1 MNERV
6 QTAIDLA
13 HTHELGTFL
22 QLSMSLQGWAMAEGG
37 QPSDG
42 IGQLRESIAMA
53 QASGV
58 QFVEGLNLIF
68 LAEQEGRHGDL
79 AHGLQLLDEVLAM
92 TERTGSHWCKSE
104 AYRTRGELLLR
115 RHDGAVGDVAEVEEA
130 LRQALSVAQHQGAKA
145 LELRAATS
153 LARLWQSEGRGDDA
167 RRLLAPIY
175 AWFAEGFDTQDLR
188 EAGALLEALQQD
200 G

>member
-1 MNERV
+1 
-6 QTAIDLA
+6 
-13 HTHELGTFL
+13 
-22 QLSMSLQGWAMAEGG
+22 
-37 QPSDG
+37 
-42 IGQLRESIAMA
+42 MA

-104 AYRTRGELLLR
+104 AYRTRGVLLR
-115 RHDGAVGDVAEVEEA
+115 RHDGAVGDVPGAEEA

-145 LELRAATS
+145 LELRAGVS

-188 EAGALLEALQQD
+188 EAGALLEVLQQD